1 MKAVYEMP
9 KVSFEAFMAN
19 NAVSA
24 CKGVNSLEFTC
35 VEKKVDDKKHKSHT
49 DVFHNIVSLSL
60 IQNGCTSNVGFADY
74 VSDGKGEDSWY
85 PDDRKYGD
93 NVSTSFVDDV
103 DAFDTRTMQSQSG
116 FMGWLYF
123 VTGHSDEPTWTIE
136 EYGKDKNKGH
146 RLDYDD
152 EDGILHAWLAPLF
165 YWSNGGTYAS
175 N

>member
-19 NAVSA
+19 DAVSA
-24 CKGVNSLEFTC
+24 CKGVKSLEFTC
-35 VEKKVDDKKHKSHT
+35 VEKEVKDENHVSHT

-60 IQNGCTSNVGFADY
+60 IQNGCTSNVRFADY
-74 VSDGKGEDSWY
+74 VSGGQGEDSWNKTT
-85 PDDRKYGD
+85 DDNISTSSVDG
-93 NVSTSFVDDV
+93 VSTNRL
-103 DAFDTRTMQSQSG
+103 DTEAMKNQSG

-123 VTGHSDEPTWTIE
+123 SQDTNRDTTYKSWDLDDDDGERE
-136 EYGKDKNKGH
+136 LEYDNKG
-146 RLDYDD
+146 
-152 EDGILHAWLAPLF
+152 GILHAWLAPLF

>member
-24 CKGVNSLEFTC
+24 CNGVNSLKFTC
-35 VEKKVDDKKHKSHT
+35 VEEKVNGEEHQSHT
-49 DVFHNIVSLSL
+49 QTFNNVVSWSL
-60 IQNGCTSNVGFADY
+60 VENGCTQNVGFADY
-74 VSDGKGEDSWY
+74 VSDGKGEDSW
-85 PDDRKYGD
+85 DLRTSD

-103 DAFDTRTMQSQSG
+103 EAIETGAMQNQQG

-123 VTGHSDEPTWTIE
+123 VTGQSKKPTWTIE
-136 EYGKDKNKGH
+136 EYGKDEIKGH

-152 EDGILHAWLAPLF
+152 EKGILHAWLAPLF
-165 YWSNGGTYAS
+165 YCFGNGTYAS

>member
-19 NAVSA
+19 DAVSA
-24 CKGVNSLEFTC
+24 CKGVKSLEFTC
-35 VEKKVDDKKHKSHT
+35 VEKEVKDENHVSHT

-60 IQNGCTSNVGFADY
+60 IQNGCTSNVRFADY
-74 VSDGKGEDSWY
+74 VSGGQGEDSWY

-123 VTGHSDEPTWTIE
+123 SQNTDSNTTFKSWELENEDGER
-136 EYGKDKNKGH
+136 

-152 EDGILHAWLAPLF
+152 KGKILHAWLAPLF

-175 N
+175 F